1 MERHLPEDVDPI
13 EAKRGEMLAVN
24 REQRQYYEK
33 ATGANESVANSG
45 ATNIWR
51 RAGRRVFGALAAA
64 GVHDS
69 IRELHRGWLGDI
81 SHRHLLD
88 LGVGDGNLLSL
99 DLARRAGRYTAIDL
113 SQSRIDRYREK
124 LAEAGIRG
132 VELHAVDFLSPD
144 FQGGDYDVIYAM
156 AVLHHF
162 KHPDALLEVLHQ
174 RLGTSGQVVTYD
186 PLAVWLPARLARA
199 AYRPFQTDRAWEFP
213 FTRQTLQ
220 VIQKYFNIVQVQGFY
235 GRSKWAALASVAS
248 KDLAARLA
256 RRWHAHDM
264 SQATSLDRL
273 GSCMHIS
280 LLLTKRGA

>member
-13 EAKRGEMLAVN
+13 EAKRGEMLAFN

-99 DLARRAGRYTAIDL
+99 DLA
-113 SQSRIDRYREK
+113 
-124 LAEAGIRG
+124 
-132 VELHAVDFLSPD
+132 
-144 FQGGDYDVIYAM
+144 
-156 AVLHHF
+156 
-162 KHPDALLEVLHQ
+162 
-174 RLGTSGQVVTYD
+174 
-186 PLAVWLPARLARA
+186 
-199 AYRPFQTDRAWEFP
+199 
-213 FTRQTLQ
+213 
-220 VIQKYFNIVQVQGFY
+220 
-235 GRSKWAALASVAS
+235 
-248 KDLAARLA
+248 
-256 RRWHAHDM
+256 
-264 SQATSLDRL
+264 
-273 GSCMHIS
+273 
-280 LLLTKRGA
+280 